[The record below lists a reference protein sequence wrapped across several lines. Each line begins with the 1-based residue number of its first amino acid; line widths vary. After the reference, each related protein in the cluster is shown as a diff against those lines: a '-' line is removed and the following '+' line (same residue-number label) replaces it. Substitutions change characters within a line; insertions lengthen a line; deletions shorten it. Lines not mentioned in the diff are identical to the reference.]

1 MSRSRIIFFLI
12 IGAAIIVVVVA
23 LLVQNIQT
31 SNQIAT
37 QTAVAQATMTAVVAQ
52 ATMTAVSVPGNT
64 NTGSSVVP
72 VFAGGTTPTDSLPK
86 YVCAADAFGSY
97 YTLQQMQ
104 VAGYDVQY
112 GFHLGLVPFLLDGPG
127 GSYDISEEARDSLLE
142 NGNIDCLFTTLDA
155 AALSGAGIIT
165 AVVDESAGA
174 DQLWARSTVK
184 TLNDLRGKKVIY
196 ASNSVGQ
203 FFALYG
209 LFVAGLNPRTDVTM
223 IPADS
228 VADAVNRFN
237 QGQADAVSGWEPD
250 ILNAAKGG
258 GAKLIGSD
266 KLRVIVDVIMT
277 ARQSIQ
283 SRPRV
288 VQAFHDAWFRTLKA
302 QFDNFAQAAQQIAA
316 WGHNDWSGINLKT
329 AEADLGKALD
339 HIAQAGLTQNS
350 AVMSDT
356 SVLVERL
363 DQAQRVWAAFG
374 QSAYTGRTS
383 DLIDPTF
390 VRQSATRND
399 LTTSGSP
406 RNASFLL
413 TSRPNLKAIAP
424 NEGETLAVL
433 PCRKLNFIPNSTELT
448 SDARRILDSCV
459 LPVLHSSIGLY
470 LKIVGSAAWLPGD
483 TEQIN
488 RDFAMKR
495 AQAVQQYLVSKGIDP
510 NRLTLDT
517 VLPPPERR
525 GSSEGSVQEQDRFVE
540 MSLITVGR

>member
-209 LFVAGLNPRTDVTM
+209 LFVAGMNPRTDVTM
-223 IPADS
+223 IPAD
-228 VADAVNRFN
+228 
-237 QGQADAVSGWEPD
+237 GQADAVSGWEPD